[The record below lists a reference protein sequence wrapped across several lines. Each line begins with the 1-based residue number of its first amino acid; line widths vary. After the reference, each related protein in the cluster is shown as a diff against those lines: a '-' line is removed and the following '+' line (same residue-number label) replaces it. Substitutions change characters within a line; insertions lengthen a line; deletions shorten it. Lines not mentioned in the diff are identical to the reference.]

1 MPRFGAYRELMTSTL
16 TSPPVSA
23 ILDRLYE
30 QAAQGGRPSG
40 PRSAGPPAEVSPQAK
55 ADAAEDR
62 YMAIARD
69 TGILAYS
76 LIRSARPAVVVEF
89 GMSYGISALFL
100 AAALRDNAEADPAA
114 AGHLYTTELSAK
126 KVLAAEKTFAEAQL
140 ADLITILA
148 GDARDTLESVSGP
161 IGFVLLDG
169 WKDLYV
175 PVLDLLEPKLAP
187 GAMIL
192 ADNTSHAESASYLD
206 RVRNSGDYVGVG
218 LPAKHDDTVELSCR
232 L

>member
-40 PRSAGPPAEVSPQAK
+40 PRSAGPPVEVSPQAK

-100 AAALRDNAEADPAA
+100 AAALRDNALADPAA

-192 ADNTSHAESASYLD
+192 ADNTSHAESAS
-206 RVRNSGDYVGVG
+206 
-218 LPAKHDDTVELSCR
+218 
-232 L
+232 

>member
-1 MPRFGAYRELMTSTL
+1 MTSTL
-16 TSPPVSA
+16 TSEPVSG

-100 AAALRDNAEADPAA
+100 AAALRDNVLADPAA
-114 AGHLYTTELSAK
+114 GGHLYTTELSAK
-126 KVLAAEKTFAEAQL
+126 KVSAAEETFAEAQL
-140 ADLITILA
+140 ADLPSWPATPATRSNRCPGRSGSCSSTA
-148 GDARDTLESVSGP
+148 GRTSTSRSSISSSRSWHRAR
-161 IGFVLLDG
+161 
-169 WKDLYV
+169 
-175 PVLDLLEPKLAP
+175 
-187 GAMIL
+187 
-192 ADNTSHAESASYLD
+192 
-206 RVRNSGDYVGVG
+206 
-218 LPAKHDDTVELSCR
+218 
-232 L
+232 